1 MPSSQIQYQFM
12 PHANLYFSYS
22 KGWKAGGFNGSD
34 TTGVSSNLPFSPE
47 RVNAYEAG
55 IKTEWLDHRL
65 RVNLDVFRSDYTDLQ
80 VATNVA
86 SASGTIFSLVRNAAS
101 SRSEGVE
108 LDSEWIIAE
117 GFRVSADVTY
127 DDSRYLTYSN
137 VSPTQLQ
144 QLLGETSQSL
154 TGRPTEFAP
163 VWSGTLTESYTVK
176 FSAFRL
182 TTALTEIA
190 SSSYYLT
197 GNDDPTVEQS
207 SYFRLDAWASLET
220 ADGRWALDLIAK
232 NLTNR
237 DILTFG
243 IVWPTS
249 LGSTWEQKEEPR
261 NIAGQV
267 RFRW

>member
-1 MPSSQIQYQFM
+1 M
-12 PHANLYFSYS
+12 HGAYS
-22 KGWKAGGFNGSD
+22 F
-34 TTGVSSNLPFSPE
+34 
-47 RVNAYEAG
+47 
-55 IKTEWLDHRL
+55 
-65 RVNLDVFRSDYTDLQ
+65 
-80 VATNVA
+80 
-86 SASGTIFSLVRNAAS
+86 
-101 SRSEGVE
+101 
-108 LDSEWIIAE
+108 AE
-117 GFRVSADVTY
+117 GFRVSPDVTY

-144 QLLGETSQSL
+144 QLLGETSQNL

-207 SYFRLDAWASLET
+207 PYFRLDARTSLET
-220 ADGRWALDLIAK
+220 ADGRWALDVIAK
-232 NLTNR
+232 NITNR
-237 DILTFG
+237 DILAFG

-249 LGSTWEQKEEPR
+249 LGSTWVQREEPR

-267 RFRW
+267 RYRW

>member
-1 MPSSQIQYQFM
+1 MVCWSSRR
-12 PHANLYFSYS
+12 HN
-22 KGWKAGGFNGSD
+22 SD
-34 TTGVSSNLPFSPE
+34 TYTAASPP
-47 RVNAYEAG
+47 
-55 IKTEWLDHRL
+55 
-65 RVNLDVFRSDYTDLQ
+65 
-80 VATNVA
+80 
-86 SASGTIFSLVRNAAS
+86 FSLVRNAAS

-137 VSPTQLQ
+137 VSATQLQ

-163 VWSGTLTESYTVK
+163 VWSGTLSKSYTVK

-207 SYFRLDAWASLET
+207 PYFRLDARTSLET
-220 ADGRWALDLIAK
+220 ADGRWALDVIAK
-232 NLTNR
+232 NITNR
-237 DILTFG
+237 DI
-243 IVWPTS
+243 
-249 LGSTWEQKEEPR
+249 
-261 NIAGQV
+261 
-267 RFRW
+267 